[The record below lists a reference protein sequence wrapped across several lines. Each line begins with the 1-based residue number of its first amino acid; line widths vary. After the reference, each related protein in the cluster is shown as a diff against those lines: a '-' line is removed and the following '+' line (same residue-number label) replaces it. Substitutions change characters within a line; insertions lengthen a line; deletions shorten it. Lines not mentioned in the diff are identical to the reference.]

1 MKINFT
7 LLLLFT
13 FLLCS
18 IDSFSQDISSTVN
31 GGEFKF
37 NENKTQCLTDEQR
50 TEVLNDIR
58 SKISLLKSQNR
69 LANDEGQKRAPT
81 TLFSWPVK
89 MKDGAPYNDVWA
101 ISNYVDHNS
110 EFPNKLLDYN
120 CGTKTYDTNAGY
132 NHMGVDIYTWPFTW
146 KMMDNDEA
154 EIVAAAPGQI
164 ISVGRTQPDRSCSF
178 NSNNWN
184 AVYVRHGDGSVAVYG
199 HMKRNSPTPKVV
211 GNFVERGEYLG
222 IVGSSGNSTG
232 PHLHFEV
239 YSEIEWN
246 GVGQDV
252 LVDPFA
258 GDCNSMNTDSWWQDQ
273 KPYVNPN
280 INAALTHSAPPVFPN
295 CPDQETT
302 NEKNVFAPGEQ
313 VHLAVYLRDQLAGSK
328 INLSVLRPNGTI
340 YNNWDFNLVN
350 NYPSSYWYWIVTMPS
365 LPGEWTWRATYQGQ
379 VVDHKFT
386 VGTLSVEDSEFD
398 AITIYPNP
406 FNDVV
411 NIQSNSTVNKVSVV
425 DILGKTVMTKTNGAE
440 SIKEINLES
449 LSKGLYFLILEGL
462 NNEQK
467 TIKLIKE

>member
-7 LLLLFT
+7 QLILFS

-18 IDSFSQDISSTVN
+18 SQSFSQEVSLNAV
-31 GGEFKF
+31 GGEYNF
-37 NENKTQCLTDEQR
+37 NENRTQCLTDEQR
-50 TEVLNDIR
+50 EEVLNDIK
-58 SKISLLKSQNR
+58 SNISLLKSQNR
-69 LANDEGQKRAPT
+69 LIHNEAQKRAPT

-101 ISNYVDHNS
+101 ISNYVDHNP
-110 EFPNKLLDYN
+110 EFPNQLLDYN
-120 CGTKTYDTNAGY
+120 CGAKTYDTNDGY
-132 NHMGVDIYTWPFTW
+132 NHMGVDIYTWPFSW

-164 ISVGRTQPDRSCSF
+164 IAIGRTQFDRSCTF
-178 NSNNWN
+178 NSNTWN
-184 AVYVRHGDGSVAVYG
+184 AVYVQHADGSVALYG
-199 HMKRNSPTPKVV
+199 HMKKDSPTSKNI
-211 GNFVERGEYLG
+211 GDTVERGEYLG

-239 YSEIEWN
+239 YSEVELN

-252 LVDPFA
+252 LVDPYA
-258 GDCNSMNTDSWWQDQ
+258 GNCNNMNTDSWWQNQ
-273 KPYVNPN
+273 KPYVNTN
-280 INAALTHSAPPVFPN
+280 INAVLTHSAPPVFPT

-302 NEKNVFAPGEQ
+302 NEKNAFAPGEK
-313 VHLAVYLRDQLAGSK
+313 VHLAVYLRDQLAGTT
-328 INLSVLRPNGTI
+328 IDLEVLRPNGTI
-340 YNNWDFNLVN
+340 YNDWDYNLVD
-350 NYPSSYWYWIVTMPS
+350 NYSSSYWYWIITAPS

-379 VVDHKFT
+379 IVNHKFT
-386 VGTLSVEDSEFD
+386 VGTLSVEDSNFD
-398 AITIYPNP
+398 NVSIYPNP

-411 NIQSNSTVNKVSVV
+411 NIQSNSHIKKVSLV
-425 DILGKTVMTKTNGAE
+425 DILGKTVMTKTNDIE

-449 LSKGLYFLILEGL
+449 LSKGLYFLRLEGV

>member
-7 LLLLFT
+7 QLILFS

-18 IDSFSQDISSTVN
+18 SQSFSQEVSLNAV
-31 GGEFKF
+31 GGEYNF
-37 NENKTQCLTDEQR
+37 NENRTQCLTDEQR
-50 TEVLNDIR
+50 EEVLNDIK
-58 SKISLLKSQNR
+58 SNISLLKSQNR
-69 LANDEGQKRAPT
+69 LIHNEAQKRAPT

-101 ISNYVDHNS
+101 ISNYVDHNP
-110 EFPNKLLDYN
+110 EFPNQLLDYN
-120 CGTKTYDTNAGY
+120 CGAKTYDTNDGY
-132 NHMGVDIYTWPFTW
+132 NHMGVDIYTWPFSW

-164 ISVGRTQPDRSCSF
+164 IAIGRTQFDRSCTF
-178 NSNNWN
+178 NSNTWN
-184 AVYVRHGDGSVAVYG
+184 AVYVQHADGSVALYG
-199 HMKRNSPTPKVV
+199 HMKKDSPTSKNI
-211 GNFVERGEYLG
+211 GDTVERGEYLG

-239 YSEIEWN
+239 YSEVELN

-252 LVDPFA
+252 LVDPYA
-258 GDCNSMNTDSWWQDQ
+258 GNCNNMNTDSWWQNQ
-273 KPYVNPN
+273 KPYVNTN
-280 INAALTHSAPPVFPN
+280 INAVLTHSAPPVFPT

-302 NEKNVFAPGEQ
+302 NEKNAFAPGEK
-313 VHLAVYLRDQLAGSK
+313 VHLAVYLRDQLAGTT
-328 INLSVLRPNGTI
+328 IDLEVLRPNGTI
-340 YNNWDFNLVN
+340 YNDWDYNLVD
-350 NYPSSYWYWIVTMPS
+350 NYSSSYWYWIITAPS

-379 VVDHKFT
+379 IVDHKFT
-386 VGTLSVEDSEFD
+386 VGTLSVEDSNFD
-398 AITIYPNP
+398 NVSIYPNP

-411 NIQSNSTVNKVSVV
+411 NIQSNSRIKKVSLV
-425 DILGKTVMTKTNGAE
+425 DILGKTVMTKTNDIE

-449 LSKGLYFLILEGL
+449 LAKGLYFLRLEGV

>member
-1 MKINFT
+1 MKINST
-7 LLLLFT
+7 LLILFSL
-13 FLLCS
+13 LLCS
-18 IDSFSQDISSTVN
+18 INSFSQDISSTVI
-31 GGEFKF
+31 GGEYKF

-50 TEVLNDIR
+50 KEVLNDIK
-58 SKISLLKSQNR
+58 SNISQLKSQNR
-69 LANDEGQKRAPT
+69 LAHNEAQKRAPT

-89 MKDGAPYNDVWA
+89 MKDGAPYNEVWA

-120 CGTKTYDTNAGY
+120 CGDKTYDTNDGY
-132 NHMGVDIYTWPFTW
+132 NHMGVDIFTWPFTW

-154 EIVAAAPGQI
+154 EIIAAASGQI
-164 ISVGRTQPDRSCSF
+164 IAISRSQFDRSCRF
-178 NSNNWN
+178 NDNLWN
-184 AVYVRHGDGSVAVYG
+184 AVYVQHADGSVALYG
-199 HMKRNSPTPKVV
+199 HMKKDSPTSKNV
-211 GNFVERGEYLG
+211 GDTVERGEYLG

-258 GDCNSMNTDSWWQDQ
+258 GDCNSMNTDSWWEDQ
-273 KPYVNPN
+273 KPYINTN
-280 INAALTHSAPPVFPN
+280 INAVLTHSAVPIFPT

-302 NEKNVFAPGEQ
+302 YEKNEFTPGET
-313 VHLAVYLRDQLAGSK
+313 AIFIVYLRDQIAQT
-328 INLSVLRPNGTI
+328 NLNLKVLRPDGTVFANRD
-340 YNNWDFNLVN
+340 YALVH
-350 NYPSSYWYWIVTMPS
+350 NYSSSWWAFSYVMPS
-365 LPGEWTWRATYQGQ
+365 VSGEWTCRYTYQGQ

-386 VGTLSVEDSEFD
+386 VGTLGVEDSEFD

-449 LSKGLYFLILEGL
+449 LSKGLYFLRLEGL